1 MNVFVILLIMFTV
14 NAILVIGSDLPSWI
28 KPFAVLAFL
37 FCSLLSFLMLLQFLG
52 SPQLTQQLPQK
63 MIVYGQIIDKE
74 NDSISLLMRD
84 EASSDPPKYIK
95 CPYSQMLHKALSQ
108 GAKAAGGG
116 KPFKLTSKGSGKG
129 EKGSGKGGKKGKG
142 SGLAKGKNKGSSI
155 SLESIS
161 SILHSLPEPK
171 LPEKTNE
178 D

>member
-14 NAILVIGSDLPSWI
+14 NAILVIGSDLPSWM

-37 FCSLLSFLMLLQFLG
+37 FCSLLSFLMLLQYLG

-116 KPFKLTSKGSGKG
+116 KPFKLTS
-129 EKGSGKGGKKGKG
+129 EGSGKGGKKGKG

>member
-37 FCSLLSFLMLLQFLG
+37 FCSLLSFLMLLQYLG

-116 KPFKLTSKGSGKG
+116 KPFKVTSKGDK
-129 EKGSGKGGKKGKG
+129 EGKGGKGK
-142 SGLAKGKNKGSSI
+142 AKGKNKGSSI